1 MKLRPLFILLLF
13 VAASAC
19 LGWLYH
25 AATRRG
31 SRKNAVPRTETIAD
45 LDVCCRQKHVRA
57 AQYALFAETADC
69 ERRPDAARLFRA
81 LAQAERIHEANCAR
95 AIVQLGGSY
104 APPSRVVVFNG
115 TTDSN
120 LERSIAAAGVRAADE
135 RSGADIRRALLQ
147 GNRYAARALAWSTA
161 AEMQH
166 ALLLRCCRAC
176 GAADTAGRY
185 LLCPYCGNVCAEEPC
200 IPFCPHCLTER
211 LQFLSVE

>member
-13 VAASAC
+13 VAATAC

-31 SRKNAVPRTETIAD
+31 PRKNAASWSETIAD

-57 AQYALFAETADC
+57 AQYALFAETADR

-120 LERSIAAAGVRAADE
+120 LERSIAAGVRAACG
-135 RSGADIRRALLQ
+135 RSGADIRRALLR
-147 GNRYAARALAWSTA
+147 GNRYAARALAWSSA

-166 ALLLRCCRAC
+166 ALLLKCCRNAA
-176 GAADTAGRY
+176 AADTAGRY
-185 LLCPYCGNVCAEEPC
+185 LLCPYCGCVCAEEPC